1 MFWFIRQTASIAEVP
16 MDDREATLFV
26 KGKSADFQDVHVQ
39 GALLWRVADPLR
51 LAERIDFTISLDN
64 GQHVRQPLERID
76 TRLTGLVTQI
86 VLQYLADAPIRALLD
101 AGLEPILKRL
111 ETALTVETALA
122 ELGIAVSSVRLTSLS
137 PSAELERA
145 LQTPTFE
152 ALQQKADEA
161 VFERRALAV
170 EKERAIAENELANK
184 VELARREK
192 DLIAEETQNAL
203 DRAVGLAE
211 AEQIA
216 ADGEAKRIRAI
227 EDARAAGELAHIA
240 VYRDISPDILL
251 GLAARE
257 FAGKLNTIEHL
268 NVTPELLAGFM
279 REFGRSTNVIPAS

>member
-1 MFWFIRQTASIAEVP
+1 MFWFIRQTGSIAEVP
-16 MDDREATLFV
+16 MDDREATLFIQ
-26 KGKSADFQDVHVQ
+26 GKSADFQDVHVQ

-64 GQHVRQPLERID
+64 GQYVRQPLERID

-111 ETALTVETALA
+111 ETSLNDETALA

-170 EKERAIAENELANK
+170 DKERAIAENELANK

-240 VYRDISPDILL
+240 VYRDVSPDILL

-268 NVTPELLAGFM
+268 NITPELLAGFA
-279 REFGRSTNVIPAS
+279 REFGRSTNVIAAS